1 MESYVKSM
9 SIIKGTLFCKK
20 IAKWIPIQPRTGG
33 SLHSLSSGISKGQ
46 LLDRLLLIIMPAIE
60 YIFGMHM
67 GFALGWLT
75 GLCAGHSYVEHFE
88 PVYLDDLNQ
97 LSFWT
102 AAPNTFA
109 WYGAII
115 GSTIG
120 AIAIVIINTR
130 FLNQKVR

>member
-9 SIIKGTLFCKK
+9 SIMKEIPFYKK
-20 IAKWIPIQPRTGG
+20 IVKWEPKQSRSGG
-33 SLHSLSSGISKGQ
+33 SLHLLWTSISKGQ
-46 LLDRLLLIIMPAIE
+46 LLDRLLFIIMPVTE
-60 YIFGMHM
+60 CIFGMHI

-102 AAPNTFA
+102 AAPTTFA

-120 AIAIVIINTR
+120 AIAIVIINAKL
-130 FLNQKVR
+130 LNQKVR

>member
-1 MESYVKSM
+1 M
-9 SIIKGTLFCKK
+9 SIMKGAPFCKK
-20 IAKWIPIQPRTGG
+20 IAKWIPRQPRNGG
-33 SLHSLSSGISKGQ
+33 SLHSFSSVISKGQ
-46 LLDRLLLIIMPAIE
+46 LLDRLLLVIMPAIE
-60 YIFGMHM
+60 CIFGMHI

-75 GLCAGHSYVEHFE
+75 SLCAGYSYVEHFE

-97 LSFWT
+97 MSFWT

-120 AIAIVIINTR
+120 AIVIVIINTK
-130 FLNQKVR
+130 LQNQKVK